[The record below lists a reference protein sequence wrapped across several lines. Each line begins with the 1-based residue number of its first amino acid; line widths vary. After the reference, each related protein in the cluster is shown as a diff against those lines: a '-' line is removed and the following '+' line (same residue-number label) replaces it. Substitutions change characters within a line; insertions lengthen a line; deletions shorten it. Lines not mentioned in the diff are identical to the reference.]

1 MCEMELD
8 RRMHELKEEEG
19 LREGRRG
26 NEGWCDVCAEEC
38 RLRKGEQDSPAQ
50 TSLPCDFSILDP

>member
-19 LREGRRG
+19 LREGHG
-26 NEGWCDVCAEEC
+26 GKEGWRAV
-38 RLRKGEQDSPAQ
+38 
-50 TSLPCDFSILDP
+50 